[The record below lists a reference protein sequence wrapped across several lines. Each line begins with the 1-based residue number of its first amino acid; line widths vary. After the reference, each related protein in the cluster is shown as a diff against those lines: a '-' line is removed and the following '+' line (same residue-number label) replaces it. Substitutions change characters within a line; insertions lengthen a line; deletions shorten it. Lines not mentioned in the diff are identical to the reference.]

1 MKQRQSLYKD
11 EAPCSE
17 LSFLIT
23 AEFMKVV
30 AVTGKFWSEREL
42 RERVDKVIMKYFKT
56 SGAERSKNSGG

>member
-1 MKQRQSLYKD
+1 MNLKKRDSIYKG

-17 LSFLIT
+17 LAFLIT

-42 RERVDKVIMKYFKT
+42 RERVDKVIMTYFKKT
-56 SGAERSKNSGG
+56 SRGLK